1 MLGSGR
7 AMSAW
12 PTPDISGTHNDDS
25 FRAQSGRWVPH
36 DFGGPTSD
44 DSPSAPLKQFKGQFV
59 PYFNKYLRPSLTLR
73 GSGSSP
79 AVRAPVYH
87 WRAEGGGGEFASLKG
102 LQVLTIDLAREGFAS
117 PLALASDTHD
127 LAIRCFAALR
137 IVITLIAQ
145 SPICSPQYPNLRR
158 ARCRSVPM
166 GLCPLPLATQVRSRT
181 GSLLPS

>member
-102 LQVLTIDLAREGFAS
+102 LQVLTID
-117 PLALASDTHD
+117 
-127 LAIRCFAALR
+127 
-137 IVITLIAQ
+137 
-145 SPICSPQYPNLRR
+145 
-158 ARCRSVPM
+158 
-166 GLCPLPLATQVRSRT
+166 
-181 GSLLPS
+181 